1 MSEVMFVTKELYFY
15 ERDRFCGFGSQP
27 TEFQIGMEIKLTV
40 PLSSADKM
48 LLSSTVWTLA
58 LAILPAGGVFV
69 GADTAA
75 N

>member
-1 MSEVMFVTKELYFY
+1 MSVI
-15 ERDRFCGFGSQP
+15 GFGPQP

-58 LAILPAGGVFV
+58 LAILPGGGVFV